1 MIPSKLIYTENYFNE
16 NGAKVVFK
24 ENETIFNKL
33 RGNIISIQG
42 IRYEML
48 PMDSND
54 FREEVN
60 SNTPARADP
69 TSGGIGGAIRN
80 RIRIDNGYL
89 CYYGDKGL
97 DNSFGTGKISILVLV
112 STPIIFKPEGIN
124 QLQKVSYTLN
134 SEAMKSLNN

>member
-24 ENETIFNKL
+24 ENETIYNKL

-42 IRYEML
+42 IRYEM
-48 PMDSND
+48 PPFDSND

-60 SNTPARADP
+60 SNALNN
-69 TSGGIGGAIRN
+69 IRN

-97 DNSFGTGKISILVLV
+97 DESFGTKKISILVLD
-112 STPIIFKPEGIN
+112 SIPIIIKTEGIN
-124 QLQKVSYTLN
+124 QLQKVSFDQRSKDEVRYELN

>member
-24 ENETIFNKL
+24 ENETIYNKL

-42 IRYEML
+42 IRYEMP

-60 SNTPARADP
+60 SNTP

-97 DNSFGTGKISILVLV
+97 DKSFGTGKISILVLV
-112 STPIIFKPEGIN
+112 STPIIIKTEGIN

-134 SEAMKSLNN
+134 CDAMKSLNT